1 MVHEDEKEEVLEHML
16 VHALFVR
23 LYKSNQIMV
32 MDIQPKQYKR
42 GLSSNTSVSAVS
54 LLFTLLPPLFIF
66 HALLCGEALI
76 P

>member
-1 MVHEDEKEEVLEHML
+1 MVHEGEKEEVILEHML
-16 VHALFVR
+16 VHALFVQD
-23 LYKSNQIMV
+23 QIMV